1 MMELQ
6 SGKNKTSLAG
16 LGLEDD
22 VYNIPVDQAATEVYN
37 VQLDDI
43 DTEPQPELR
52 RADAEKPSVKSRK
65 VTADPDPA
73 QDSDNDTDGLDYVQ
87 QAKSSQSAWEDE
99 TPEPKAKSDYLD
111 AAGNSQAQWADEQT
125 QGKPKKNA
133 QVDDSEPE
141 SEPTRKPLDQNTKD
155 ERTVDEAET
164 PSRPGTAQKPPGQE
178 RVADPARWSGEH
190 ERCHDMT
197 TVLTLC

>member
-1 MMELQ
+1 MNLK
-6 SGKNKTSLAG
+6 SGKNKTSLAD
-16 LGLEDD
+16 LGLDD
-22 VYNIPVDQAATEVYN
+22 NVYNVPVDQAATEVYN

-52 RADAEKPSVKSRK
+52 RADAEKPSVRSRK

-73 QDSDNDTDGLDYVQ
+73 QDSENDTDGLDYAQ

-111 AAGNSQAQWADEQT
+111 AAGNLQAQWADEQA
-125 QGKPKKNA
+125 QGKSKKTV

-141 SEPTRKPLDQNTKD
+141 SEPTRKPLDQDTD
-155 ERTVDEAET
+155 DARTRDEADLPGQT
-164 PSRPGTAQKPPGQE
+164 GTAQKPQGQE
-178 RVADPARWSGEH
+178 KVADPARWSGEH
-190 ERCHDMT
+190 GCCLEM
-197 TVLTLC
+197 VMILTLH

>member
-1 MMELQ
+1 MMNLK
-6 SGKNKTSLAG
+6 SGKNKTSLAD

-22 VYNIPVDQAATEVYN
+22 VYDIPVDQAATEVYN

-43 DTEPQPELR
+43 DTEAQPELR
-52 RADAEKPSVKSRK
+52 RADPEKPSVKSRK
-65 VTADPDPA
+65 VTVDTDPA
-73 QDSDNDTDGLDYVQ
+73 QDSDNDTDGLDYAQ

-125 QGKPKKNA
+125 QGKSKKTV

-141 SEPTRKPLDQNTKD
+141 SEPARKQLDQDTND
-155 ERTVDEAET
+155 ERTLDEADPPGRT
-164 PSRPGTAQKPPGQE
+164 GTAQKPQGQE

-190 ERCHDMT
+190 E
-197 TVLTLC
+197 